1 MKETVNG
8 SAERGAIIKL
18 KLNKLNVPARS
29 SLFFTLTNLFCKGAA
44 FLFTPIFTRLLSRT
58 EYGEFSVFSTMLS
71 LSIVAATME
80 ISGGVIMRLYQK
92 EKSKRFLSLLSA
104 WGISVVLAIPI
115 TLALLFIK
123 RSGGFGTSFPLSY
136 LFLFLSIVSVSLIN
150 LYVSKCRFSYKWIPP
165 LVTSLMHSVAA
176 PIISILLIGIKALG
190 SVNHVSLKIGAVSSV
205 LTLCAVVILA
215 VCIKCAIREAR
226 DEGLTLKQG
235 VKYLKESSFFLLKLS
250 SPLLPYY
257 LSVMLISQA
266 DKLFISS
273 MLGKGELAKY
283 SVAYSAGVALS
294 AITGGV
300 TGALSPWLMRRARE
314 GDYERVRRT
323 LDLMIRASIPA
334 IITFLCFAPDIFAF
348 LAPKEYQSALPVLFI
363 STFIPI
369 PLALATCSSS
379 IAIARERVGGVLI
392 SGIFPAALTLTL
404 DIFLIKRA
412 PLYIAALIT
421 VLGFIF
427 LSSLGIANT
436 RRITQNYIINVNKA
450 FQNLLFLAM
459 VASGI
464 YLLRDVLYARI
475 IVATLSS
482 LSLFYLSKP
491 LLSMVRER
499 DS

>member
-1 MKETVNG
+1 M
-8 SAERGAIIKL
+8 
-18 KLNKLNVPARS
+18 
-29 SLFFTLTNLFCKGAA
+29 
-44 FLFTPIFTRLLSRT
+44 
-58 EYGEFSVFSTMLS
+58 
-71 LSIVAATME
+71 
-80 ISGGVIMRLYQK
+80 
-92 EKSKRFLSLLSA
+92 
-104 WGISVVLAIPI
+104 
-115 TLALLFIK
+115 
-123 RSGGFGTSFPLSY
+123 
-136 LFLFLSIVSVSLIN
+136 
-150 LYVSKCRFSYKWIPP
+150 
-165 LVTSLMHSVAA
+165 
-176 PIISILLIGIKALG
+176 
-190 SVNHVSLKIGAVSSV
+190 
-205 LTLCAVVILA
+205 
-215 VCIKCAIREAR
+215 
-226 DEGLTLKQG
+226 
-235 VKYLKESSFFLLKLS
+235 
-250 SPLLPYY
+250 
-257 LSVMLISQA
+257 
-266 DKLFISS
+266 
-273 MLGKGELAKY
+273 
-283 SVAYSAGVALS
+283 ALS

>member
-215 VCIKCAIREAR
+215 VCIKCAIREAK

-257 LSVMLISQA
+257 LSSTIIS
-266 DKLFISS
+266 DF
-273 MLGKGELAKY
+273 
-283 SVAYSAGVALS
+283 
-294 AITGGV
+294 
-300 TGALSPWLMRRARE
+300 
-314 GDYERVRRT
+314 
-323 LDLMIRASIPA
+323 
-334 IITFLCFAPDIFAF
+334 
-348 LAPKEYQSALPVLFI
+348 
-363 STFIPI
+363 
-369 PLALATCSSS
+369 
-379 IAIARERVGGVLI
+379 
-392 SGIFPAALTLTL
+392 
-404 DIFLIKRA
+404 
-412 PLYIAALIT
+412 
-421 VLGFIF
+421 
-427 LSSLGIANT
+427 
-436 RRITQNYIINVNKA
+436 
-450 FQNLLFLAM
+450 
-459 VASGI
+459 
-464 YLLRDVLYARI
+464 
-475 IVATLSS
+475 
-482 LSLFYLSKP
+482 
-491 LLSMVRER
+491 
-499 DS
+499 